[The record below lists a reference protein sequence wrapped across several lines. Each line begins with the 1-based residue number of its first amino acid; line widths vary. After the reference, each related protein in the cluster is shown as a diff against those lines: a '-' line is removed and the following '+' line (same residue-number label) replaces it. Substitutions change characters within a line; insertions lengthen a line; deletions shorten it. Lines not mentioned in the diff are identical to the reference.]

1 MRLYLEV
8 TIVLLAALAASLTC
22 VALVSAQNATPPGEE
37 KFDVSQLFATTCGF
51 CHSDGGRAAGRGP
64 QLMNSP
70 RDDNFL
76 RDRIK
81 NGKSGAMPAFG
92 TSFTD
97 VQVDKIIEYIRAL
110 KPHQGRNDRSVS
122 GDTA

>member
-1 MRLYLEV
+1 L
-8 TIVLLAALAASLTC
+8 LLAAFAASLTC
-22 VALVSAQNATPPGEE
+22 LALASAQNATPEGEE
-37 KFDVSQLFATTCGF
+37 AFDVSQLFATTCGF

-70 RDDNFL
+70 RDDDFL

-92 TSFTD
+92 TTFTD
-97 VQVDKIIEYIRAL
+97 VQVDKIIKYIRAL
-110 KPHQGRNDRSVS
+110 KPHQE
-122 GDTA
+122 